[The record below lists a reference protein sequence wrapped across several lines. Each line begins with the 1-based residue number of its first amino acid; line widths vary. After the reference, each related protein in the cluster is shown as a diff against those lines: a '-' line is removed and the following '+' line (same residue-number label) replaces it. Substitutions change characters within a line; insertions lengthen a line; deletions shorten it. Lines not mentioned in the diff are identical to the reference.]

1 VQTEWQGKTK
11 QTLQL
16 RRESNFN
23 VNRRTANRRS
33 RQSKK
38 PPIEHP
44 PIEEWQ
50 SDGHPIKT
58 RYPRGSLS

>member
-38 PPIEHP
+38 PPIE
-44 PIEEWQ
+44 EWQ